1 MHVYIYIYIYI
12 LHSCSRYLF
21 LSAALSVSLYI
32 SLACLQCFKQLTPVG
47 FEPTQLALVELESTP
62 LDHSG
67 KVSMCLSLGIAVSSI
82 SFFSTHTRPR
92 LNNNNKHKR
101 YTMAR
106 LYPQIF
112 FRNEELC
119 QWLVG
124 HVPGIEGSGHCGS
137 TLLWAFV
144 SLGAAQPTIHAFFTH
159 TRPHRTTTNTRD
171 TPCPSSTLGKIFE

>member
-12 LHSCSRYLF
+12 GFLLALSFSIGRSLGLSLHLSRLLTMFQAIDTCGIWTHAACASGTWVHPLRPLGQRSLCVWAWALPLAPF
-21 LSAALSVSLYI
+21 LS
-32 SLACLQCFKQLTPVG
+32 FP
-47 FEPTQLALVELESTP
+47 
-62 LDHSG
+62 
-67 KVSMCLSLGIAVSSI
+67 
-82 SFFSTHTRPR
+82 HTRAHALTTTTNTRDTPWP
-92 LNNNNKHKR
+92 
-101 YTMAR
+101 

-171 TPCPSSTLGKIFE
+171 TPCPSSTLGKIFD

>member
-1 MHVYIYIYIYI
+1 MYIYIYIYI
-12 LHSCSRYLF
+12 YCILVRAIFFYRPLSRS
-21 LSAALSVSLYI
+21 LSTSL
-32 SLACLQCFKQLTPVG
+32 SLAYNVSSNWHLWDLTHAACASGTWVH
-47 FEPTQLALVELESTP
+47 P
-62 LDHSG
+62 LRPLGQSVY
-67 KVSMCLSLGIAVSSI
+67 VSLSLGIAFSSI
-82 SFFSTHTRPR
+82 SFSSTHTRPR

-144 SLGAAQPTIHAFFTH
+144 SLGATQPTIHAFFTH

-171 TPCPSSTLGKIFE
+171 TLCPSSTLGKIFE